1 MKLRKTALLILPV
14 MLGAT
19 LLTGC
24 ETTGNPREGGLFGW
38 SETKAQGRI
47 REREEYLDAVESDTA
62 YQRRRSRHLEN
73 TIDNR
78 EAELD
83 SYR

>member
-1 MKLRKTALLILPV
+1 MKLRKLAFIAPALL
-14 MLGAT
+14 AAS

-47 REREEYLDAVESDTA
+47 REREDYLNAVDSDTA
-62 YQRRRSRHLEN
+62 YQNRRADRL
-73 TIDNR
+73 DR
-78 EAELD
+78 EAWERRQELNE
-83 SYR
+83 YR